1 MIPSSTVKLFYN
13 FHFVV
18 LILGLFFQLLNA
30 ENNLTSHLG
39 KVRGKYNQQFEILSI
54 IKIGRAIELLINVYE
69 SL

>member
-39 KVRGKYNQQFEILSI
+39 KVRGIINNFKSI